1 MAFGRSKRESMAL
14 SWGGEESGAGSFV
27 DGVHIEV
34 GGPSGKKEVN
44 AINDV
49 EETGDGGV
57 ARFEFGDVVVGPIGE
72 FVAD

>member
-1 MAFGRSKRESMAL
+1 MAL
-14 SWGGEESGAGSFV
+14 SWGGEESGVGSFV

-44 AINDV
+44 TIDDV
-49 EETGDGGV
+49 EETGDSWV
-57 ARFEFGDVVVGPIGE
+57 ARFEVGDVVVGPVGE

>member
-1 MAFGRSKRESMAL
+1 MAL

-49 EETGDGGV
+49 EEAGDGGITG
-57 ARFEFGDVVVGPIGE
+57 FEVGDVGVSPVGE
-72 FVAD
+72 FIAD